1 MVAET
6 YLLGQQSGL
15 ATKELERVRPS
26 LAISFLTLAMGS
38 MPSSTTSW
46 SSVRMNT
53 KFGRFFW
60 IDGYIEENF
69 VPGFPLLPQ
78 HSKYFPSFMETIST
92 FGNTSK
98 CSLSFK
104 YFFFYR
110 RMWTGDSTII
120 KHGQNWYL
128 PCASYCF
135 VIVKK
140 KTIRKYTYWQSII
153 KATKYLFVSSFKWS
167 PKRKLTFMYWALS
180 SLCIW
185 LGEDQYMTDTNTANP
200 KKR

>member
-53 KFGRFFW
+53 KFGRFFC
-60 IDGYIEENF
+60 IEGYIEENF
-69 VPGFPLLPQ
+69 VLGFPLLPQ

-104 YFFFYR
+104 YFFFIEECGLGIVPSLN
-110 RMWTGDSTII
+110 TDKIDI
-120 KHGQNWYL
+120 YL
-128 PCASYCF
+128 VPATVLLQS
-135 VIVKK
+135 
-140 KTIRKYTYWQSII
+140 RKRLSESIPTD
-153 KATKYLFVSSFKWS
+153 KA
-167 PKRKLTFMYWALS
+167 
-180 SLCIW
+180 
-185 LGEDQYMTDTNTANP
+185 
-200 KKR
+200 